1 MRERK
6 GSVMAAT
13 VVFAYDGSEDAQRA
27 IAVAG
32 ELLGAH
38 RALIVHVRLLPVPQI
53 VAAGEDEEPYTAF
66 EQAQQREVDR
76 VSAEGVEAAVR
87 AGFEAEAVVAAA
99 DSVAGVWGAVL
110 DVASER
116 EATVIVAGRRG
127 ISRVQSALMGS
138 VSSGLI
144 NHAPISVLVV
154 PRAKA

>member
-1 MRERK
+1 
-6 GSVMAAT
+6 MAAT

-38 RALIVHVRLLPVPQI
+38 RAVIVHVRLLPVPQI
-53 VAAGEDEEPYTAF
+53 AGAGEGDEPYTAF
-66 EQAQQREVDR
+66 EQAQQREADR
-76 VSAEGVEAAVR
+76 ISAEGVEAAER
-87 AGFEAEAVVAAA
+87 AGVEAEAVVAAA
-99 DSVAGVWGAVL
+99 DSIAGVWGAVI

-116 EATVIVAGRRG
+116 EAAVIVAGRRG

-138 VSSGLI
+138 VSNGLV

-154 PRAKA
+154 PHTKA

>member
-1 MRERK
+1 
-6 GSVMAAT
+6 MAAT

-53 VAAGEDEEPYTAF
+53 VAAGEDQESYTAF

-110 DVASER
+110 DVAAER
-116 EATVIVAGRRG
+116 EAAVIVAGRRA
-127 ISRVQSALMGS
+127 ISRVQSALIGS
-138 VSSGLI
+138 VSNGLV

-154 PRAKA
+154 PHAKA